1 MFRKVLVAN
10 RGEISVRIIRA
21 CRELGIPTVAVYS
34 EADKNAL
41 HKILADEAVCI
52 GPAPS
57 NKSYLNIKA
66 ILVIALLVIVF
77 LVIEISLVYFLI
89 DFIRSKD
96 LIGSCIIGLTLIAF
110 CILEILAFITICPNL
125 KQDAYT
131 DCQVEQKVIET
142 KDTGGLLLASNI
154 STDANFEDFL
164 NVTEEQV

>member
-1 MFRKVLVAN
+1 M
-10 RGEISVRIIRA
+10 
-21 CRELGIPTVAVYS
+21 
-34 EADKNAL
+34 
-41 HKILADEAVCI
+41 
-52 GPAPS
+52 
-57 NKSYLNIKA
+57 NIKA

-110 CILEILAFITICPNL
+110 CILEILAFITICPKL

-142 KDTGGLLLASNI
+142 KDISGLLLASNI
-154 STDANFEDFL
+154 SRDANFEDFRKAM
-164 NVTEEQV
+164 EE